1 MATAQSLFIPFPDFS
16 TIALSTAMKHQIS
29 SIPTQNATNICLSQ
43 KKIVPLQRFMKPILK
58 YRGGKSK
65 EIPFFANYIP
75 RFTGRYIEPF
85 FGGGAVYFHIAP
97 QQAIINDINTKLVN
111 FYRGVRNDYPRLR
124 QELDEIEAIYTAN
137 RKQFD
142 ALKALCPDQRVED
155 RNEAFY
161 YALRD
166 MFNDITEKQYSDAA
180 LYYYINKTAYS
191 GMIRYN
197 ARGEFN
203 VPFGRYQNL
212 NTHILTEEHSHLLQ
226 GAEIYNTDYAEIFNL
241 AQPNDFIFLDP
252 PYDCAFSDYG
262 NEEYKDGFN
271 EDSHRRLAQ
280 DFRNLPCPAMMIIGR
295 TDLTTELYDDLV
307 IDEYKKSYS
316 VNIRNRFKAVATHI
330 VVCNYQPQVEP
341 AIQLV

>member
-1 MATAQSLFIPFPDFS
+1 MATAQMLQIPFAEFGCLAQTEGFYDQNLP
-16 TIALSTAMKHQIS
+16 S
-29 SIPTQNATNICLSQ
+29 STQNWSNICLSR
-43 KKIVPLQRFMKPILK
+43 KKYVPLHRFMKPILK

-65 EIPFFANYIP
+65 EIPFFAQYIP

-85 FGGGAVYFHIAP
+85 FGGGAVYFHLAP

-111 FYRGVRNDYPRLR
+111 FYRGVRNDYPHLR
-124 QELDEIEAIYTAN
+124 QELDEIEAIYRAN
-137 RKQFD
+137 RQHFD
-142 ALKALCPDQRVED
+142 ALKALHPDKRVED

-166 MFNDITEKQYSDAA
+166 MFNDLAEKQYSDAA
-180 LYYYINKTAYS
+180 LYYFINKTAYS

-212 NTHILTEEHSHLLQ
+212 NTQILTEEHCRLLQ

-295 TDLTTELYDDLV
+295 TGLTTELYGDLV
-307 IDEYKKSYS
+307 IDEYQKSYS
-316 VNIRNRFKAVATHI
+316 VNIRNRFKAAATHI
-330 VVCNYQPQVEP
+330 VVCNYQP
-341 AIQLV
+341 

>member
-1 MATAQSLFIPFPDFS
+1 MATAQMLQIPFAEFVCLAQTGGGYNQNLP
-16 TIALSTAMKHQIS
+16 S
-29 SIPTQNATNICLSQ
+29 STQNRSNICLSR
-43 KKIVPLQRFMKPILK
+43 KKVVPLHRFMKPILK

-65 EIPFFANYIP
+65 EIPFFAQYIP

-85 FGGGAVYFHIAP
+85 FGGGAVYFHLAP

-111 FYRGVRNDYPRLR
+111 FYRGVRNDYPHLR
-124 QELDEIEAIYTAN
+124 QELDEIEAVYRAN
-137 RKQFD
+137 RQHFD
-142 ALKALCPDQRVED
+142 ALKALHPDKRVED

-166 MFNDITEKQYSDAA
+166 MFNDLAEKQYSDAA
-180 LYYYINKTAYS
+180 LYYFINKTAYS

-212 NTHILTEEHSHLLQ
+212 NTHILTEEHCRLLQ

-295 TDLTTELYDDLV
+295 TGLTTELYGDLV
-307 IDEYKKSYS
+307 IDEYQKSYS
-316 VNIRNRFKAVATHI
+316 VNIRNRFKAAATHI
-330 VVCNYQPQVEP
+330 VVFNYQP
-341 AIQLV
+341 

>member
-1 MATAQSLFIPFPDFS
+1 MSHPQTLQIPFPEFM
-16 TIALSTAMKHQIS
+16 L
-29 SIPTQNATNICLSQ
+29 SIPTIQDSSQ
-43 KKIVPLQRFMKPILK
+43 KLYTQSENSHFSCKFHKKVVPLQRFMKPILK

-65 EIPFFANYIP
+65 EIPFFAQYIP

-85 FGGGAVYFHIAP
+85 FGGGAVYFHLAP

-111 FYRGVRNDYPRLR
+111 FYRGVRNDYPNLR

-137 RKQFD
+137 RQQFD
-142 ALKALCPDQRVED
+142 ALKALHPDQRVED

-166 MFNDITEKQYSDAA
+166 MFNDIAEQQYSDAA
-180 LYYYINKTAYS
+180 LYYFINKTAYS

-212 NTHILTEEHSHLLQ
+212 NTHILTEEHCHLLQ
-226 GAEIYNTDYAEIFNL
+226 GAEIHNTDYAEIFNM

-295 TDLTTELYDDLV
+295 TDLTTELYGDLV
-307 IDEYKKSYS
+307 IDEYQKSYS
-316 VNIRNRFKAVATHI
+316 VNIRNRFKAAATHI
-330 VVCNYQPQVEP
+330 VVCNYQP
-341 AIQLV
+341 